1 MVKKFSDFSTEE
13 KRLDG
18 KKVIIDE
25 ILGKE
30 ITILAFRILP
40 SKHNV
45 GKNYLILQLIINGES
60 RVFFTGS
67 KVLQDQIDRY
77 KEQLPFIATIIKP
90 GKFYTLS

>member
-18 KKVIIDE
+18 DKVKIDE

-40 SKHNV
+40 SKHNIA
-45 GKNYLILQLIINGES
+45 NDYLILQFSINDENK
-60 RVFFTGS
+60 VLFTGS
-67 KVLQDQIDRY
+67 KVLQDQLERY
-77 KEQLPFIATIIKP
+77 KDQLPFMATIIKP